1 MDVLM
6 LKLHLICD
14 YGYKL
19 KAFKLYHMPLDIEG
33 LIKLIL
39 FLFFQGSQIPYDL
52 LLFEISLKVL
62 IKEFLIYYVFYVL
75 SPIHWYLEKE
85 V

>member
-14 YGYKL
+14 YDYKL
-19 KAFKLYHMPLDIEG
+19 KAFKLCHMPLDIEG
-33 LIKLIL
+33 SIKLIL
-39 FLFFQGSQIPYDL
+39 FLFFQGSRIPYDL